1 MTADQ
6 PAVAPADGPGAPLD
20 LAEFL
25 RPGDRVVWGQ
35 ACGEPQTLT
44 ELLAAQRHRLPDVSC
59 FVGIPAA
66 TTFTPARAGRLR
78 FVSYCGTGGNQAL
91 HAAGMLDIVPVH
103 YSRLPHLLAG
113 GPLAADVV
121 FVQVSAADPD
131 GRHSLGLTDDYFSA
145 ALDTARVVIAE
156 VNDQVP
162 FTYGARTVTS
172 GQWTACVR
180 VSRPPAELPTRPA
193 SPAVAAVA
201 AQVAA
206 LVPDGATLQFGIGTL
221 PAACLDALHGHRDLG
236 IHSGIIND
244 AAMRLI
250 RAGAATGARK
260 TVDAGVAVGGFLAGT
275 AELFAFAHRN
285 PRLSLRGTGYTHD
298 PRVLAGQGRLVAINS
313 ALEVDLSGQVN
324 AETARGRYVGAV
336 GGAADFLRGAAAS
349 PGGIPVIALPSTA
362 GPASRIVARL
372 SGPVSTARADAG
384 VIVTEFG
391 AADLRGLPLS
401 RRYER
406 MLAIAHPAHRDAL
419 AADVEEN
426 LMSGARA

>member
-1 MTADQ
+1 MRANQ
-6 PAVAPADGPGAPLD
+6 LAAAPANEPGVPLD
-20 LAEFL
+20 LVEYL
-25 RPGDRVVWGQ
+25 RPGDRIVWGQ

-66 TTFTPARAGRLR
+66 ATFTPAHGDRLQ

-91 HAAGMLDIVPVH
+91 HAAGMLDIAPVH
-103 YSRLPHLLAG
+103 YSQLPHLLAA

-121 FVQVSAADPD
+121 FVQVSAADPA

-162 FTYGARTVTS
+162 FTYDARTIGS
-172 GQWTACVR
+172 DQWTACVR
-180 VSRPPAELPTRPA
+180 VSRTPAELPIPPA
-193 SPAVAAVA
+193 SAAVAAVA
-201 AQVAA
+201 TQVAA
-206 LVPDGATLQFGIGTL
+206 LVPDAATLQFGIGTL

-250 RAGAATGARK
+250 QVGAATGARK
-260 TVDAGVAVGGFLAGT
+260 TVDPGVAVGGLLGGT
-275 AELFAFAHRN
+275 AELFRFAHRN
-285 PRLSLRGTGYTHD
+285 PRLSLRGTAYTHD
-298 PRVLAGQGRLVAINS
+298 PQVLARQRRLVTINS

-336 GGAADFLRGAAAS
+336 GGATDFLRGAAAS
-349 PGGIPVIALPSTA
+349 PGGIPVVALPSTA

-419 AADVEEN
+419 AADLEES
-426 LMSGARA
+426 LMSGARV

>member
-1 MTADQ
+1 MIADQ
-6 PAVAPADGPGAPLD
+6 PAGASAGGTGAPLD
-20 LAEFL
+20 LAGFL
-25 RPGDRVVWGQ
+25 RPGDRIVWGQ

-44 ELLAAQRHRLPDVSC
+44 GLLAAQRHRLPDVSC

-66 TTFTPARAGRLR
+66 STFTREHGDRLR
-78 FVSYCGTGGNQAL
+78 FISYCGTGGNQAL
-91 HAAGMLDIVPVH
+91 HAAGMLDIAPVH
-103 YSRLPHLLAG
+103 YSRLPDLLTA
-113 GPLAADVV
+113 GPLTADVV
-121 FVQVSAADPD
+121 FVQVSAPDPA

-162 FTYGARTVTS
+162 FTYGARTLAA

-180 VSRPPAELPTRPA
+180 TSRPPAELPAAPA

-206 LVPDGATLQFGIGTL
+206 LVPDGATVQFGIGSL

-236 IHSGIIND
+236 IHSGIVND

-250 RAGAATGARK
+250 QAGVATGARK
-260 TVDAGVAVGGFLAGT
+260 TVDPGVAVGGLLVGT
-275 AELFAFAHRN
+275 SELFAFAHRN
-285 PRLSLRGTGYTHD
+285 PGLSLRGTGYTHD
-298 PRVLAGQGRLVAINS
+298 PRVLAAQHQLVAVNS

-324 AETARGRYVGAV
+324 AETARGRYTGAV

-349 PGGIPVIALPSTA
+349 PGGIPVVALPSTA
-362 GPASRIVARL
+362 GQASRIVARL

-391 AADLRGLPLS
+391 AADLRGLPLA
-401 RRYER
+401 RRHER
-406 MLAIAHPAHRDAL
+406 MLSIAHPAHRDAL
-419 AADVEEN
+419 AADLEEN
-426 LMSGARA
+426 LMSGALA

>member
-6 PAVAPADGPGAPLD
+6 RAGAPAGEGGISLD
-20 LAEFL
+20 LAEYL

-66 TTFTPARAGRLR
+66 ATFTPAHGDRLQ
-78 FVSYCGTGGNQAL
+78 FESYCGTGGNQAL
-91 HAAGMLDIVPVH
+91 HAAGVLDIVPVR
-103 YSRLPHLLAG
+103 YSRLPRLLAG

-162 FTYGARTVTS
+162 FTYGARTISS

-180 VSRPPAELPTRPA
+180 VSRPPAELRTPPA
-193 SPAVAAVA
+193 SPAITAVA

-206 LVPDGATLQFGIGTL
+206 LVPDEATLQFGIGTL

-250 RAGAATGARK
+250 QSGAATGARK
-260 TVDAGVAVGGFLAGT
+260 TADPGVAVGGFLGGT

-285 PRLSLRGTGYTHD
+285 PRLALRDTSYTHD
-298 PRVLAGQGRLVAINS
+298 PQMLARQGRLVAINS

-324 AETARGRYVGAV
+324 AETAGGRYVGAV

-419 AADVEEN
+419 AADLEER
-426 LMSGARA
+426 LMSRAHV